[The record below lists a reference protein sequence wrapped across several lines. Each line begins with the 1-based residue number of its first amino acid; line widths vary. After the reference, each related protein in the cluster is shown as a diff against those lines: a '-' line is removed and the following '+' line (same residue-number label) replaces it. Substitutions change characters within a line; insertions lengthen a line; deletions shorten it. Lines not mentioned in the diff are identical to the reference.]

1 MSHYRRRG
9 PLAFGLVASALAIL
23 FGVDWAQGQV
33 AQLGNSKELKEQYDK
48 ISAELNLTINN
59 ADKKKTFRADL
70 LDTGAQYWVYRVT
83 WPSVLEAK
91 VDPAKLDPM
100 LQHLKDFNGH
110 IKRIVDAK
118 AQTQDPAFANAYSP
132 VLVTR
137 FRELT
142 NMNVVAN
149 PRALS
154 IGLQMLPALAK
165 LQTEGIS
172 DYLVELIDPDKGKHD
187 VVKLWAIRALREY
200 MPVET
205 WGEPFDST
213 LLQNKPKMARK
224 KGDEARI
231 DVLTR
236 FILRPLPANATAEEI
251 GAYRYLRK
259 EALETLGMAGAPA
272 VAAIGALG
280 KVDGPV
286 APLLVQVL
294 IPKNLM
300 PETTLLER
308 NEAALGLCNMNP
320 KALEKYEP
328 AAAYHYIGSTLA
340 ELGTAYNADFPN
352 FVKTDDTRR
361 PPPLPWRI
369 TMKRWEQA
377 AGKLVK
383 NSNKDKRAAALE
395 ERVKN
400 MVKAVLDPKTPTTIN
415 PRDIAELIKLEAA
428 PTESFFLFKNV
439 VKSPELKIPTE

>member
-1 MSHYRRRG
+1 
-9 PLAFGLVASALAIL
+9 
-23 FGVDWAQGQV
+23 
-33 AQLGNSKELKEQYDK
+33 
-48 ISAELNLTINN
+48 
-59 ADKKKTFRADL
+59 
-70 LDTGAQYWVYRVT
+70 VT
-83 WPSVLEAK
+83 WPSILDAK
-91 VDPAKLDPM
+91 VDPGKTDPM

-154 IGLQMLPALAK
+154 IGLQMLPTLAK

-231 DVLTR
+231 DVLSR

-251 GAYRYLRK
+251 DAYRYLRK
-259 EALETLGMAGAPA
+259 EALETLGQAGAPA

-286 APLLVQVL
+286 APLLLRVL
-294 IPKNLM
+294 IPKNMM

-320 KALEKYEP
+320 KLLEKYEP
-328 AAAYHYIGSTLA
+328 AAAYHFIGSTLA

-361 PPPLPWRI
+361 PPQLPWRI

-383 NSNKDKRAAALE
+383 NSNKDKRAVALE

-400 MVKAVLDPKTPTTIN
+400 MVKAAISPTTPATIN
-415 PRDIAELIKLEAA
+415 PRDIAELIKLEAS
-428 PTESFFLFKNV
+428 PTESFFVFKAV